1 MKRSMSVPRE
11 VPPKR
16 PWRAAG
22 TVRPRMEH
30 LKKVSKD
37 QEEADR
43 REFSLAE
50 YEKARQCVQDR
61 MHALLVQLRQGGNRE
76 QAPRTRPQE
85 REPTRM
91 TSPEVQRIRSS
102 LSKISHEM
110 KVTSSPPEDCKV
122 LRQALQ
128 AREEQLQKLQS
139 EVERLQKAALP
150 SIQRPGEVEVSI
162 LLDGEKKEDMGQI
175 DEVWTLRQRVS
186 QLEAELRKS
195 QAAEEPLLQLQAEVQ
210 QLRAAEMTATR
221 KLQQA
226 EHSMQYVGQLEEEAQ
241 QLRAKTAELQEQL
254 SRSHVPGLRDKVAEL
269 QAQLTRCQAAAE
281 EHVQKLQEEVQH
293 VRSNEQSALRQ
304 VQELSQSNDEAQG
317 TMAYLRQ
324 LEEEAP
330 RLRARVAELQV
341 QVPTGIAAEE
351 QVQKLEAEVVK
362 LRKILSEQ
370 QAQLGR
376 NWAQEEHL
384 QKLHAEVERLQAA
397 EAAANKRILELSKP
411 KEVSVS
417 LDSVD
422 AEKLQQV
429 KQWEKEVPLLRAKVC
444 ELQAQLTRS
453 HACLQKA
460 EHRVQELLAE
470 VGGLK
475 SAQMAGTQKIQELSM
490 AKEEAER
497 VLHVMWH
504 LEQEVPKLRWQVSDL
519 QAQLGKSRASEE
531 QLQAEV
537 GRLRDLEAQT
547 AQKCHELMSV
557 TQEAERTLQRLHH
570 LDQEVPSL
578 RWKVSDLQAQLTQSE
593 VIKENM
599 QGEVTAQRKM
609 VSELQAQLAKF
620 QGAAEK
626 LELFET
632 YDQEVLMLRRKV
644 VELQA
649 QLAQSL
655 NQDSGVAQKLEL
667 LQQYDQEVPA
677 LRRKVVELQAQLKS
691 RSAAEDQVLILQ
703 AQELRKPKEEVE
715 VAIVLGGANAEQQA
729 GCCLDSQHRS
739 LEAERMRGL
748 WRLREREVRRS
759 MEPQLLPFLWS
770 CWRDLLL
777 EKKRAQRAGWE
788 AEARWAKE
796 EYCKEATMCAE
807 LRRQLAEERACRRRA
822 EEVSERQLKRLK
834 ELQHNDL
841 SLQSQLEQ
849 QEHCFR
855 LELEQLRTEAES
867 RTRLAMGSARSRAR
881 STPREDV
888 ITSPQS
894 ARACFVED
902 ASVAAR
908 SLVQEVLH
916 FEAFPGNEMR
926 KCKDRHRPP
935 LPACRSRSNPA
946 LAREPEHRSSPS
958 GREVADEGY
967 QPATIVE
974 IHLSDP
980 GEAVPSLN
988 AWLEQDEGQSERSVD
1003 AITVQDHASEGG
1015 ADDGTAALLHGRL
1028 EAVLQSA
1035 METGYVPP
1043 ATMPPADV
1051 GGTTSG
1057 RHDRMM

>member
-1 MKRSMSVPRE
+1 
-11 VPPKR
+11 
-16 PWRAAG
+16 
-22 TVRPRMEH
+22 
-30 LKKVSKD
+30 
-37 QEEADR
+37 
-43 REFSLAE
+43 
-50 YEKARQCVQDR
+50 
-61 MHALLVQLRQGGNRE
+61 
-76 QAPRTRPQE
+76 
-85 REPTRM
+85 
-91 TSPEVQRIRSS
+91 
-102 LSKISHEM
+102 
-110 KVTSSPPEDCKV
+110 
-122 LRQALQ
+122 
-128 AREEQLQKLQS
+128 
-139 EVERLQKAALP
+139 
-150 SIQRPGEVEVSI
+150 
-162 LLDGEKKEDMGQI
+162 
-175 DEVWTLRQRVS
+175 
-186 QLEAELRKS
+186 
-195 QAAEEPLLQLQAEVQ
+195 
-210 QLRAAEMTATR
+210 
-221 KLQQA
+221 
-226 EHSMQYVGQLEEEAQ
+226 
-241 QLRAKTAELQEQL
+241 
-254 SRSHVPGLRDKVAEL
+254 
-269 QAQLTRCQAAAE
+269 
-281 EHVQKLQEEVQH
+281 
-293 VRSNEQSALRQ
+293 
-304 VQELSQSNDEAQG
+304 
-317 TMAYLRQ
+317 
-324 LEEEAP
+324 
-330 RLRARVAELQV
+330 
-341 QVPTGIAAEE
+341 
-351 QVQKLEAEVVK
+351 
-362 LRKILSEQ
+362 
-370 QAQLGR
+370 
-376 NWAQEEHL
+376 
-384 QKLHAEVERLQAA
+384 
-397 EAAANKRILELSKP
+397 
-411 KEVSVS
+411 
-417 LDSVD
+417 
-422 AEKLQQV
+422 
-429 KQWEKEVPLLRAKVC
+429 
-444 ELQAQLTRS
+444 
-453 HACLQKA
+453 
-460 EHRVQELLAE
+460 
-470 VGGLK
+470 
-475 SAQMAGTQKIQELSM
+475 
-490 AKEEAER
+490 
-497 VLHVMWH
+497 
-504 LEQEVPKLRWQVSDL
+504 
-519 QAQLGKSRASEE
+519 
-531 QLQAEV
+531 
-537 GRLRDLEAQT
+537 
-547 AQKCHELMSV
+547 MSV

-677 LRRKVVELQAQLKS
+677 LRRKVVELQESWGSSRASFSVLEGFGAPAICAAESSFCGEEAQLKS

-807 LRRQLAEERACRRRA
+807 LRRQLAEARSSLC
-822 EEVSERQLKRLK
+822 
-834 ELQHNDL
+834 
-841 SLQSQLEQ
+841 LQSQLEQ

-916 FEAFPGNEMR
+916 FEEIDDSLHRRSTAIGRPCLHAAHAPTLLWPVSLSTAARPLDERWPM
-926 KCKDRHRPP
+926 KDRPFDGENETT
-935 LPACRSRSNPA
+935 A
-946 LAREPEHRSSPS
+946 
-958 GREVADEGY
+958 
-967 QPATIVE
+967 

-980 GEAVPSLN
+980 GKAVPSLN